1 MRKVVVL
8 SIGDELLIGQTIN
21 TNSAW
26 IGAELCNSGLI
37 PSEVRVIP
45 DKKEAILD
53 ALNYWSGK
61 AELIISTGGLGP
73 TKDDITKKTIAEWL
87 ETGFVTHQPT
97 LELLENF
104 FKSRNREMNALNRLQ
119 AEVPASVEALLN
131 TVGTA
136 PGMKFEA
143 KGTTFFV
150 LPGVPYEMKELMNTY
165 VMPWV
170 RKNIADQ
177 FFLQKTI
184 LTVGIPESNLALLL
198 EDVENQFPEGISL
211 AYLPSPGQV
220 KLRLNAIGPEN
231 NKEKLE
237 EDFKE
242 SFQRIRTVLKDDFT
256 GSENQAIEEILGE
269 QLKAKGLTIGF
280 AESCTG
286 GRIGSRIVSV
296 SGSSAYFTG
305 SIVSYDNQVKID
317 VLGIDSEILQTKGAV
332 SREVAEAMALNARRI
347 LKTDIAVSV
356 TGIAGPTGGSPE
368 KPVGTVWIGYADKN
382 RFYAEKFQFEQNRER
397 NLERTVIA
405 ALHLALKSISET
417 FPERA

>member
-26 IGAELCNSGLI
+26 IGSELSNSGLI

-53 ALNYWSGK
+53 AFTFWGGK
-61 AELIISTGGLGP
+61 AELVITTGGLGP

-97 LELLENF
+97 LELLEDF
-104 FKSRNREMNALNRLQ
+104 FKSRNREMNDLNRLQ

-136 PGMKFEA
+136 PGMKFEV

-170 RKNIADQ
+170 RQNIADQ

-198 EDVENQFPEGISL
+198 ESVENQFPEGISL

-220 KLRLNAIGPEN
+220 KLRLNAIGPESS
-231 NKEKLE
+231 KDKLE
-237 EDFKE
+237 EDFNE
-242 SFQRIRTVLKDDFT
+242 SFQRIRIALQDDFT
-256 GSENQAIEEILGE
+256 GSDNQSIEEILGE
-269 QLKAKGLTIGF
+269 QLKTKGLTIGF

-296 SGSSAYFTG
+296 PGSSAYFTG

-356 TGIAGPTGGSPE
+356 TGIAGPTGGSTE

-382 RFYAEKFQFEQNRER
+382 RFFAEKFQFEQNRER

>member
-1 MRKVVVL
+1 
-8 SIGDELLIGQTIN
+8 
-21 TNSAW
+21 
-26 IGAELCNSGLI
+26 
-37 PSEVRVIP
+37 
-45 DKKEAILD
+45 
-53 ALNYWSGK
+53 
-61 AELIISTGGLGP
+61 
-73 TKDDITKKTIAEWL
+73 
-87 ETGFVTHQPT
+87 
-97 LELLENF
+97 
-104 FKSRNREMNALNRLQ
+104 MNALNRLQ

-136 PGMKFEA
+136 PGMKFEV

-170 RKNIADQ
+170 RQNIADQ

-220 KLRLNAIGPEN
+220 KLRLNAIGPET
-231 NKEKLE
+231 NKERLE
-237 EDFKE
+237 QDFKE
-242 SFQRIRTVLKDDFT
+242 SFEKIRTTLKEDFT
-256 GSENQAIEEILGE
+256 GSDNQAIEEILGE
-269 QLKAKGLTIGF
+269 QLKVKGLTIGF

-296 SGSSAYFTG
+296 PGSSAYFTG

-332 SREVAEAMALNARRI
+332 SKEVAEAMALNARRI

>member
-26 IGAELCNSGLI
+26 IGSELSNSGLI

-53 ALNYWSGK
+53 AFTFWGGK
-61 AELIISTGGLGP
+61 AELVITTGGLGP

-97 LELLENF
+97 LELLEDF
-104 FKSRNREMNALNRLQ
+104 FKSRNREMNDLNRLQ

-136 PGMKFEA
+136 PGMKFEV

-170 RKNIADQ
+170 RQNIADQ

-198 EDVENQFPEGISL
+198 ESVENQFPEGISL

-220 KLRLNAIGPEN
+220 KLRLNAIGPESSKDN
-231 NKEKLE
+231 LAA
-237 EDFKE
+237 DFNE
-242 SFQRIRTVLKDDFT
+242 SFQRIRIALQDDFT
-256 GSENQAIEEILGE
+256 GSDNQSIEEILGE
-269 QLKAKGLTIGF
+269 QLKTKGLTIGF

-296 SGSSAYFTG
+296 PGSSAYFTG